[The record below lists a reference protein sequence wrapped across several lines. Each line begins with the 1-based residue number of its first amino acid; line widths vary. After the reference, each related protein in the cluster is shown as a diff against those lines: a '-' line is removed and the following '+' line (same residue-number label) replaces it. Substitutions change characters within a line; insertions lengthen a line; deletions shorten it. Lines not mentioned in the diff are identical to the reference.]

1 MIRYFSILPVVF
13 LFPPGLAA
21 GQSPSNA
28 QLTSLE
34 EFDGLSTDGQFSLIQ
49 SALARIYNVL
59 VIQGGDVEAGEC
71 MSDLFLEAPDGN
83 NDPEGYTLFLNT
95 LNILRVSDD
104 EEKPS
109 VERVIYNIVQTRCVA
124 AATSDR
130 LETPD

>member
-1 MIRYFSILPVVF
+1 
-13 LFPPGLAA
+13 
-21 GQSPSNA
+21 
-28 QLTSLE
+28 
-34 EFDGLSTDGQFSLIQ
+34 
-49 SALARIYNVL
+49 
-59 VIQGGDVEAGEC
+59 